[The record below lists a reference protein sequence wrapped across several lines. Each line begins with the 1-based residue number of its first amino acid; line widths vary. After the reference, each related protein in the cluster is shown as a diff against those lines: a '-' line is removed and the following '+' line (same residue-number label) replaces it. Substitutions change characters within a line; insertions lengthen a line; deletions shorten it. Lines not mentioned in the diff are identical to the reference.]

1 MKRPTHPKQA
11 AKILNGPKASSLQ
24 PLLSY
29 ANYLQHQSKRLRGSL
44 SEPIASHI
52 ALANIQHGVATII
65 VDSSTWLGKVRYLA
79 PIIQQTL
86 INQGLTINKVV
97 FKADPTY
104 HLGRKPEHPPAVMPA
119 AAGELLHD
127 FASSIDNPK
136 LQAALQ
142 RLAKHGKRGGN

>member
-1 MKRPTHPKQA
+1 MKKPIRPRQA
-11 AKILNGPKASSLQ
+11 AKILNGPEASSLQ

-29 ANYLQHQSKRLRGSL
+29 ANYLQHQSKCLRDSL

-52 ALANIQHGVATII
+52 ALANIQHGVATIM

-79 PIIQQTL
+79 PVIQQTL
-86 INQGLTINKVV
+86 LKQGLMINQVV

-104 HLGRKPEHPPAVMPA
+104 HLGRKFEHPPAVMPA

-127 FASSIDNPK
+127 FANSVSNPK
-136 LQAALQ
+136 LQAALH
-142 RLAKHGKRGGN
+142 RLAKHGKRLDN